1 MGVSNP
7 LIENF
12 LVGPLQMRCSVVT
25 DVETGDTVIIDGGD
39 EPQRLIDW
47 IESCNGTGP
56 HWSTHSEDET
66 KVIERNVV
74 ALLNTHAHF
83 DHSGHIPTLK
93 NHFEVDWYLHPDD
106 TFLQTL
112 AKKAAVRYGIALPE
126 PAIAV

>member
-47 IESCNGTGP
+47 IESCSGTGP

-66 KVIERNVV
+66 KALSEMLSPCLTPMRTLIIV
-74 ALLNTHAHF
+74 A
-83 DHSGHIPTLK
+83 
-93 NHFEVDWYLHPDD
+93 
-106 TFLQTL
+106 TFLH
-112 AKKAAVRYGIALPE
+112 
-126 PAIAV
+126 